1 MKKFRLV
8 VPILTPFSRHEI
20 NEDSFRKLLRHIFLY
35 LERKDAV
42 FISGFTGEFSKLSIE
57 NKKRLIEIAINENPD
72 CRIILGVTNDYESF
86 DDIDAFVAL
95 PINYNN
101 NEELLEYYEN
111 IISHGPTI
119 LYNNPNINKNNI
131 PIRIIEELK
140 NEIIGV
146 KDSSGDLN
154 YLKSLIKIC
163 NVYQGDESK
172 IYDALKLGAIG
183 AVPGISNIFPNLPIE
198 LIENYKKDLFVAMD
212 MQKKINYIRSF
223 YIMDPINGIKA
234 SLELFD
240 IKIENNFSG
249 NKEKLLNALRKIN
262 EEK

>member
-1 MKKFRLV
+1 MKFRV
-8 VPILTPFSRHEI
+8 IVPLITPFFKNHIDEK
-20 NEDSFRKLLRHIFLY
+20 NFRRLLHHIFLY
-35 LERKDAV
+35 LDRDDAI
-42 FISGFTGEFSKLSIE
+42 FISSFTGEFSKLSVE
-57 NKKRLIEIAINENPD
+57 NKKRLVEIAINENPN
-72 CRIILGVTNDYESF
+72 CKIILGVTNDYKYN
-86 DDIDAFVAL
+86 DVDAFVAL
-95 PINYNN
+95 PINYKN

-111 IISHGPTI
+111 IISQGPTI

-140 NEIIGV
+140 NEIIGI

-154 YLKSLIKIC
+154 YLKSLTKIC
-163 NVYQGDESK
+163 DVYQGDESK

-223 YIMDPINGIKA
+223 YVNDPINGIKA
-234 SLELFD
+234 AMEIFD
-240 IKIENNFSG
+240 IKIENNFS
-249 NKEKLLNALRKIN
+249 NKESLLAAVRKIN
-262 EEK
+262 EEIQ